1 MPLPQDH
8 LERVYAGVI
17 GKVVG
22 VYLGRPLE
30 GLPREAILSKLGYV
44 RYYVNHKID
53 CPLFKPGSRPLIVTD
68 DDVTC
73 TFVMVRALEEHG
85 MKANLSSEEIGKTWY
100 ETPYTPAEYPRAL
113 I

>member
-1 MPLPQDH
+1 MPLPSDH

-22 VYLGRPLE
+22 VYLGRPFE
-30 GLPREAILSKLGYV
+30 GLTRETILSKLGYV
-44 RYYVNHKID
+44 RYYVNHKIES
-53 CPLFKPGSRPLIVTD
+53 PLFKSGARPLVVTD

-85 MKANLSSEEIGKTWY
+85 VKESLTSEEIGKTWY
-100 ETPYTPAEYPRAL
+100 HPIICKINFRAC
-113 I
+113 